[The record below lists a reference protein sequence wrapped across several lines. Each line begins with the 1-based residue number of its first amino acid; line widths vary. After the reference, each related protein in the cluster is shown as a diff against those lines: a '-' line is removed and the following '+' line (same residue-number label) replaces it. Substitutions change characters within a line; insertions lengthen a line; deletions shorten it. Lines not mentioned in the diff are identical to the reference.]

1 MPHPFERCTAYLR
14 ALGDGLARKPL
25 PRLLVAL
32 YLSVRWRCL
41 VSPSADI
48 HYPFNILLGRGTMIP
63 GRCTLIASG
72 KGIVIGKGAEI
83 HEGAYLHCQ
92 GGSITIGDHTAIG
105 PYVVIYGG
113 GRVRIGSDCGIATHT
128 TIVSTSHV
136 FARTDIPIRRQ
147 GDEKQPVTIGDDVWI
162 GMHCSIP
169 MGVTVGNGSVL
180 GAGTVVLKSVAPLSV
195 VVGVPGRVL
204 RKR

>member
-1 MPHPFERCTAYLR
+1 MLKRCLSHLR
-14 ALGDGLARKPL
+14 ALADLLARKPA

-41 VSPSADI
+41 VSPSTDI
-48 HYPFNILLGRGTMIP
+48 HYPFSIVMGRGTMIP

-72 KGIVIGKGAEI
+72 GGIVIGKGVEI

-92 GGSITIGDHTAIG
+92 GGRITVGDRTAIG
-105 PYVVIYGG
+105 PYVVVYGG
-113 GRVRIGSDCGIATHT
+113 GQVRIGSDCGIAAHT
-128 TIVSTSHV
+128 TIVSTGHV
-136 FARTDIPIRRQ
+136 FARTDTPIRSQ

-162 GMHCSIP
+162 GTHCSIP
-169 MGVTVGNGSVL
+169 MGVAIGNGSVL
-180 GAGTVVLKSVAPLSV
+180 GAGTVLLKSVEPFSV
-195 VVGVPGRVL
+195 VVGAPGRVI